1 MRSPLSLACALF
13 LLAAP
18 AAPAKSRDY
27 GLPAGAFIVETRP
40 VAPDR
45 ALVLWMLDP
54 TKHPREST
62 DELYSCPE
70 ETRGSYYR
78 GPTRVSL
85 VDTAG
90 GNVINTVEVRDGYD
104 DAADEF
110 DIPYRIQAGHY
121 YQVRDTPA
129 GKEGEPEIM
138 LLKDYNGDGRAQE
151 FALFDSD
158 GCMALST
165 LLVGYSERQDK
176 VILYP
181 VRLTVIEEGKR
192 STEVGE
198 WAPFLF
204 HEEPQSPGHWSFE
217 VDSRGR
223 EGTLDRYE
231 FRYDGRAEEFEGE
244 VVRTAGGE

>member
-1 MRSPLSLACALF
+1 MLN
-13 LLAAP
+13 P
-18 AAPAKSRDY
+18 AR
-27 GLPAGAFIVETRP
+27 
-40 VAPDR
+40 
-45 ALVLWMLDP
+45 
-54 TKHPREST
+54 HPREST
-62 DELYSCPE
+62 DGFYSCPD

-85 VDTAG
+85 IDTASDS
-90 GNVINTVEVRDGYD
+90 VINTVKIRDGYD

-110 DIPYRIQAGHY
+110 DVPYLIHAGSY
-121 YQVRDTPA
+121 YHVEGVEKGQE
-129 GKEGEPEIM
+129 GKPTVM
-138 LLKDYNGDGRAQE
+138 WLRDYNGDGRAQE

-165 LLVGYSERQDK
+165 LLVGYSERQDR

-181 VRLTVIEEGKR
+181 VRLTVSENGRR
-192 STEVGE
+192 SVEVGA

-204 HEEPQSPGHWSFE
+204 HEVPQSPGHWSFE

-231 FRYDGRAEEFEGE
+231 FRYDGRAEEFVGE
-244 VVRTAGGE
+244 AVRTAGE